1 MPCAGSRWC
10 RVAAAVLALVGALL
24 VCGPAAG
31 PGRDAAVSAASAV
44 AAGPAAPAGR
54 AVAADSAGPAVS
66 AVAAVAA
73 VPVVRAVAVHSAEPA
88 VPVVPAVAAVSA
100 HDGGPGAGR
109 VPGCGSSDGDGGLSP
124 ALPPRS
130 GSLGELLS
138 APPVARAAAGTWGA
152 DAAAPDV
159 RPERGPPPLVP
170 PSPLDLSIL
179 RV

>member
-1 MPCAGSRWC
+1 M
-10 RVAAAVLALVGALL
+10 AAAVLALVGALL

-31 PGRDAAVSAASAV
+31 PGRDVAVSAASAV
-44 AAGPAAPAGR
+44 AAVAAGPVVPAGR
-54 AVAADSAGPAVS
+54 AVAADSAESAVS
-66 AVAAVAA
+66 AVAA
-73 VPVVRAVAVHSAEPA
+73 VPVVRAVAADSAEPA
-88 VPVVPAVAAVSA
+88 VPAVPAVAAVSA

-109 VPGCGSSDGDGGLSP
+109 VPGCGSSDDGGGLSP

>member
-1 MPCAGSRWC
+1 M
-10 RVAAAVLALVGALL
+10 AAAVLALVGALL

-31 PGRDAAVSAASAV
+31 PGRDAAVSAASA
-44 AAGPAAPAGR
+44 
-54 AVAADSAGPAVS
+54 GPAVS
-66 AVAAVAA
+66 A
-73 VPVVRAVAVHSAEPA
+73 VPVVRAVAAGSAGPA
-88 VPVVPAVAAVSA
+88 AAAVSA

-109 VPGCGSSDGDGGLSP
+109 VPGCGSSDDDGGLSP

-152 DAAAPDV
+152 DAAAPGV

>member
-1 MPCAGSRWC
+1 M
-10 RVAAAVLALVGALL
+10 AAAVLALVGALL

-31 PGRDAAVSAASAV
+31 PGRDAAVSAVSAV
-44 AAGPAAPAGR
+44 AAGPVVPAGR
-54 AVAADSAGPAVS
+54 AVAAGSAGPAVS
-66 AVAAVAA
+66 GVAA
-73 VPVVRAVAVHSAEPA
+73 VPVLRALAEHSAEPA
-88 VPVVPAVAAVSA
+88 VSAVAVVAAVSA
-100 HDGGPGAGR
+100 HDGWPGAGR
-109 VPGCGSSDGDGGLSP
+109 VPGCGSSDDDGGLSP

>member
-1 MPCAGSRWC
+1 M
-10 RVAAAVLALVGALL
+10 AAAVLALVGALL

-44 AAGPAAPAGR
+44 AAVAAGPVVPAGR
-54 AVAADSAGPAVS
+54 AVAARSAEPAVP
-66 AVAAVAA
+66 AVAA
-73 VPVVRAVAVHSAEPA
+73 VPVVRAVAAGSAEPDA
-88 VPVVPAVAAVSA
+88 AAVFA

-109 VPGCGSSDGDGGLSP
+109 VPGCGSSDDDGGLSP

>member
-1 MPCAGSRWC
+1 M
-10 RVAAAVLALVGALL
+10 AAAVLALVGALL

-44 AAGPAAPAGR
+44 AAVAAGPVVPAGR
-54 AVAADSAGPAVS
+54 AVAA
-66 AVAAVAA
+66 
-73 VPVVRAVAVHSAEPA
+73 RSAEPA
-88 VPVVPAVAAVSA
+88 VPAVPVVAAVSA

-109 VPGCGSSDGDGGLSP
+109 VPGCGSSDDDGGLSP

-152 DAAAPDV
+152 DAAAPGV

>member
-10 RVAAAVLALVGALL
+10 RAAAAVLALVGALL

-31 PGRDAAVSAASAV
+31 PGRDAAASTV
-44 AAGPAAPAGR
+44 AAGPAVPAGRAVAAGSVEPAVPAVAAVPVVR

-66 AVAAVAA
+66 AVAAVPVVAA
-73 VPVVRAVAVHSAEPA
+73 VP
-88 VPVVPAVAAVSA
+88 A

-109 VPGCGSSDGDGGLSP
+109 VPGCGSSDDDGGLSP